1 MERCCRER
9 HRISPPSRRPVRSPR
24 YKGHSCS
31 HRREGSGSTGVA
43 RPAAHGGGS
52 PPILDGQNIGV
63 LNGAPSDWRVCVD
76 LDVPEALGIAG
87 RFLPPTLTSGRES
100 RPHSHWWFIST
111 GAESEKFKDTDGTML
126 LELRSTGCQTIVA
139 PSVHPTGEQ
148 YVWHEESDLE
158 MARVV
163 SAELKD
169 RLRELATATL
179 IARHLPAIRDEATG
193 EGGGRHDY
201 AMALCGFL
209 VRPRRLDEPLL
220 LRILRAAWD
229 AEGWSSEKEKRE
241 AHRDLEG
248 IVRDT
253 GEKLAVGEPVVG
265 GPTLEE
271 SAPGVVML
279 LSRWWGWERGNH
291 VPPTT
296 SEPLPWPELS
306 AEALY
311 GLPSDLVRAIEPHSE
326 ADPAALL
333 ANVLCA
339 FGNVVGRGAFAR
351 VGADEHHPKL
361 FVGLVGETAKGRKGV
376 SWGPVWDLFREVDP
390 GWAEDRVVSGLS
402 SGEGV
407 IYAVRDEV
415 RELKK
420 DEDVVKDSG
429 EKDKRLLVME
439 GELANVLKVMGREG
453 NTLSPIIRQAW
464 DGDRLRTLTK
474 NSPTKATGAHVSII
488 GHITKAELL
497 RHLNE
502 TEAANGFANRF
513 LWLMV
518 RRSKELPFGGEWDVA
533 DVAPLVRR
541 LDSAVR
547 FARQPRVIRWGESAR
562 EVWREVYGPLSE
574 GKPGLFGSV
583 TGRAEAQTLR
593 LAVLY
598 VVMDESKTIEYEHLA
613 AALALWEYAEES
625 ARYVFGDATG
635 DPVADSLMQALR
647 AAGSDGLTRTAIRDL
662 FGRHKSAERINQA
675 LGELLRLGRVRKTSE
690 HTGGRPTE
698 RWFVY

>member
-1 MERCCRER
+1 
-9 HRISPPSRRPVRSPR
+9 
-24 YKGHSCS
+24 
-31 HRREGSGSTGVA
+31 
-43 RPAAHGGGS
+43 
-52 PPILDGQNIGV
+52 
-63 LNGAPSDWRVCVD
+63 
-76 LDVPEALGIAG
+76 
-87 RFLPPTLTSGRES
+87 
-100 RPHSHWWFIST
+100 
-111 GAESEKFKDTDGTML
+111 
-126 LELRSTGCQTIVA
+126 
-139 PSVHPTGEQ
+139 
-148 YVWHEESDLE
+148 
-158 MARVV
+158 
-163 SAELKD
+163 
-169 RLRELATATL
+169 
-179 IARHLPAIRDEATG
+179 
-193 EGGGRHDY
+193 
-201 AMALCGFL
+201 
-209 VRPRRLDEPLL
+209 
-220 LRILRAAWD
+220 
-229 AEGWSSEKEKRE
+229 
-241 AHRDLEG
+241 
-248 IVRDT
+248 
-253 GEKLAVGEPVVG
+253 
-265 GPTLEE
+265 
-271 SAPGVVML
+271 
-279 LSRWWGWERGNH
+279 
-291 VPPTT
+291 
-296 SEPLPWPELS
+296 
-306 AEALY
+306 
-311 GLPSDLVRAIEPHSE
+311 
-326 ADPAALL
+326 
-333 ANVLCA
+333 
-339 FGNVVGRGAFAR
+339 
-351 VGADEHHPKL
+351 
-361 FVGLVGETAKGRKGV
+361 
-376 SWGPVWDLFREVDP
+376 
-390 GWAEDRVVSGLS
+390 
-402 SGEGV
+402 
-407 IYAVRDEV
+407 
-415 RELKK
+415 
-420 DEDVVKDSG
+420 
-429 EKDKRLLVME
+429 VME

>member
-1 MERCCRER
+1 VNVLRAAERYV
-9 HRISPPSRRPVRSPR
+9 SRGFAVVPVPHGK
-24 YKGHSCS
+24 KG
-31 HRREGSGSTGVA
+31 
-43 RPAAHGGGS
+43 
-52 PPILDGQNIGV
+52 PILKGWEDLRLTVEDLPQHFNGRRQNVGLILGESSRGLV
-63 LNGAPSDWRVCVD
+63 DVD
-76 LDVPEALGIAG
+76 LDVAEAAHVAG
-87 RFLPPTLTSGRES
+87 RFLPATVTSGRKS
-100 RPHSHWWFIST
+100 SPYSHRWYLSP
-111 GAESEKFKDTDGTML
+111 GAETIRYKDADGQVL
-126 LELRSTGCQTIVA
+126 VELRSTGCQTIVA
-139 PSVHPTGEQ
+139 PSVHPGGERI
-148 YVWHEESDLE
+148 VWHDTSIGLTKVDVKAL
-158 MARVV
+158 
-163 SAELKD
+163 SANV
-169 RLRELATATL
+169 RELATAVL
-179 IARHLPAIRDEATG
+179 IARHVPPI
-193 EGGGRHDY
+193 GGRHDF
-201 AMALCGFL
+201 ALSVAGFL
-209 VRPRRLDEPLL
+209 LRPSRLDEASTLKIML
-220 LRILRAAWD
+220 AAWHAIGAD
-229 AEGWSSEKEKRE
+229 SRE
-241 AHRDLEG
+241 AVRDLEG

-253 GEKLAVGEPVVG
+253 TEKLAAGEPVVG

-271 SAPGVVML
+271 SAPGIVKL
-279 LSRWWGWERGNH
+279 LRKWWGWDRSVH
-291 VPPTT
+291 VPP
-296 SEPLPWPELS
+296 SAPDPLPWPEL
-306 AEALY
+306 ADEALY
-311 GLPSDLVRAIEPHSE
+311 GLPSDVVRAIEPHSE

-333 ANVLCA
+333 ANILCA
-339 FGNVVGRGAFAR
+339 FGDLVGRGSFAR
-351 VGADEHHPKL
+351 VGADQHHLKL

-390 GWAEDRVVSGLS
+390 GWAKDRVVSGLS

-547 FARQPRVIRWGESAR
+547 FARQARVTRWGESAR
-562 EVWREVYGPLSE
+562 EVWRKVYGPLSE

-598 VVMDESKTIEYEHLA
+598 AVMDESKTIEYEHLA
-613 AALALWEYAEES
+613 AALALWEYAEEP

-635 DPVADSLMQALR
+635 DPVADSILEALR
-647 AAGSDGLTRTAIRDL
+647 AAGGDGLTRTEIRDL

-675 LGELLRLGRVRKTSE
+675 LGELLGLGRVRKISE

-698 RWFVY
+698 RWFVN